1 MIDQRTE
8 LFSVNPEPHEHGNLN
23 GNRRLTQRE
32 LEVLELVAQGYSTRE
47 IARKLWVT
55 EETVKTHV
63 RRVLRRLG
71 ARTRAHAVAIAFV
84 DGLWSPPDTARKEG
98 MP

>member
-1 MIDQRTE
+1 MISERTE
-8 LFSVNPEPHEHGNLN
+8 LFP
-23 GNRRLTQRE
+23 GNRPQRDSNGRNGDRLLTNRE

-55 EETVKTHV
+55 DETVKTHV

-71 ARTRAHAVAIAFV
+71 ARTRAHAVAIAFGE
-84 DGLWSPPDTARKEG
+84 GLWEVPGPARRG
-98 MP
+98 GRA